1 MNNFRLK
8 KCKCGNEF
16 RQFNSLNSFCS
27 YDCKKKFGK
36 PANLK
41 LKDCK
46 PIKNVSDKRSQLN
59 KVYQSVRIEILSEA
73 KFVCFIDGCKNVANT
88 VEHLAGRKGY
98 YDEWARENN
107 IPLLIDKRF
116 LRACCL
122 VHNGELETNPE
133 LAKKYQYSKIS
144 GIKKSEL

>member
-1 MNNFRLK
+1 MK
-8 KCKCGNEF
+8 KCKCGTEF
-16 RQFNSLNSFCS
+16 RQYNSLNSYCS
-27 YDCKKKFGK
+27 YECKRKYSK

-46 PIKNVSDKRSQLN
+46 PIKKVSDKRKELN
-59 KVYQSVRIEILSEA
+59 IVYEKVRIEILSEA
-73 KFVCFIDGCKNVANT
+73 KFKCFIDGCTNVANT
-88 VEHLAGRKGY
+88 IEHLMGRKGFA
-98 YDEWARENN
+98 DEFAKENN
-107 IPLLIDKRF
+107 ISLLIDKRY